1 MEIVIIAGQLETC
14 DQNGDETTNNDKDK
28 DRDKDRNKDK
38 EKDTDKDKDM
48 NERTNS
54 KSEMDIFSTREISL
68 HCITD

>member
-14 DQNGDETTNNDKDK
+14 DQSDDETTNNDK
-28 DRDKDRNKDK
+28 DKDRNKDK